1 MQPDLLASKVKS
13 GRASAREWLLLRLA
27 EHGPT
32 PKHAVVAAYR
42 QYCWAVPAKQAKKR
56 LEQAFHRAK
65 LAGLLTGDKTQ
76 WQGPSVWRLCEPG
89 EQPRLWLRRPGNEWR
104 PRNLRRVTRPGGLWH
119 YDYGPPA
126 GSGPVVVAERLGRPS
141 RGAPGYR

>member
-1 MQPDLLASKVKS
+1 MQIELLATKVKY
-13 GRASAREWLLLRLA
+13 GRASAREWLLWWLA
-27 EHGPT
+27 THGPT

-42 QYCWAVPAKQAKKR
+42 QYCWAVPAQQAKKR

-65 LAGLLTGDKTQ
+65 LAGLVTGDKAG

-104 PRNLRRVTRPGGLWH
+104 PRNLRMVWQPNGGFHFDYPWPKGCSRP
-119 YDYGPPA
+119 P
-126 GSGPVVVAERLGRPS
+126 SGVG
-141 RGAPGYR
+141 